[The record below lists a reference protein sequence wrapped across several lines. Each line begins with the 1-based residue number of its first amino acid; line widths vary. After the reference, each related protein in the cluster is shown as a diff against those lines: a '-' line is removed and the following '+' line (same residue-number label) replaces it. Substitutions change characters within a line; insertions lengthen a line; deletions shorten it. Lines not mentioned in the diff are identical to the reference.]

1 MNIVFYISAIV
12 AIVAT
17 VLAISGIRAVHALLY
32 LNVSLLAEALVL
44 FALGAPFMA
53 ALEVIIYAGAII
65 VLIVVVVM
73 MFNLGPEAA
82 EQERQWLKPG
92 IWIVPSILMLILA
105 GELVYVFAKGESL
118 KLAAVRS
125 IGPKAVGLA
134 LFGPYGVAVELAS
147 MLLLA
152 GLVGAYH
159 LGRRNGEP
167 S

>member
-1 MNIVFYISAIV
+1 MTIVFYISAVV

-17 VLAISGIRAVHALLY
+17 VLAISGIKAVHALLY
-32 LNVSLLAEALVL
+32 LIVSLLAEALVF

-65 VLIVVVVM
+65 VLFVVVVM

-92 IWIVPSILMLILA
+92 IWIAPSILMLILA
-105 GELVYVFAKGESL
+105 GELVFVFAKGDSL
-118 KLAAVRS
+118 KPALES
-125 IGPKAVGLA
+125 IGPKAVGTA

-147 MLLLA
+147 MLLLT

-159 LGRRNGEP
+159 LGRKNGEP